1 MILGSPFYIRQEDET
16 SEFKEFCLDTTSCRN
31 IYNEMEI
38 IDIVRKGFIN
48 NKLINLIEK
57 NFYQYLDK
65 YIPKYYSCFCNSNL
79 KGKLILGVNDCAE
92 ITGIPFAD
100 KISKKTIVNYIK
112 KNTLKLIKGAKN
124 INDLKIK
131 IIKLKK
137 DNNLIYNSQCDED
150 LNNYIKTRDERKK
163 IFENYNKTYKKWHD
177 ELEVKSGKLI
187 NILKTDKEGLIDY
200 IKKKNGKINVINYLI
215 KNSSFIIPRGINMM
229 NRKKNINDYIYW
241 LVKYKDFCTQEIINR
256 KPIKPYYRLTI
267 DPYIILDRLSDLR
280 YKFINN
286 NKINYYLIIINI
298 DGTNKTTTMQ
308 FYNKNKFIIRKRVG
322 SSCI

>member
-1 MILGSPFYIRQEDET
+1 MILGSPFYIREEGET

-31 IYNEMEI
+31 IYNETDI
-38 IDIVRKGFIN
+38 IDIIKNGIISS
-48 NKLINLIEK
+48 KLSNLIEK

-65 YIPKYYSCFCNSNL
+65 YIPKYYSCFCNSDL

-92 ITGIPFAD
+92 ITGIPFSD
-100 KISKKTIVNYIK
+100 KMSKKTIMNYIK

-124 INDLKIK
+124 INDFKIK

-137 DNNLIYNSQCDED
+137 DNSLIYNSQCDKD

-163 IFENYNKTYKKWHD
+163 IFENYNKIYKKWHD

-187 NILKTDKEGLIDY
+187 NILNIDKDGLINY
-200 IKKKNGKINVINYLI
+200 IKKNNGPFHIINYLI
-215 KNSSFIIPRGINMM
+215 NNNSFIIPRGTIMM
-229 NRKKNINDYIYW
+229 NRKTDINDYIYW
-241 LVKYKDFCTQEIINR
+241 LVKYKDLCTQEVINR
-256 KPIKPYYRLTI
+256 KPMKPYYRLTI

-298 DGTNKTTTMQ
+298 NGTNKKTTMQ